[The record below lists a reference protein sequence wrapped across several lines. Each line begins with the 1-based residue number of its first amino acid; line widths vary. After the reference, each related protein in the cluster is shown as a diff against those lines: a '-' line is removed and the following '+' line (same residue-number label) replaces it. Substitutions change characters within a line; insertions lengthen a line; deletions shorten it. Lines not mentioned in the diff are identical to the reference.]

1 MKNVAALSGVSYQTV
16 SRVINGMPDVSDRT
30 RKRVQKVMKKVGF
43 RPNMT
48 ARQLRSRRST
58 TVGLV
63 TFATGY
69 YGPSQVLTNSE
80 QCVKEL
86 GFGFMFS
93 GIVEESIDEIRRAV
107 DELCAYQVCGILIHL
122 PLQVDLRDLQDLSRN
137 VPFVA
142 VDSDFGFQAPSVV
155 IDNEM
160 GSRIATRHLIE
171 RHHREDRLFAGTARL
186 ASIQTALSGLA
197 EGTEGCAARAWPSC
211 PRRLVRWIG
220 IRGGQENA
228 RQKLGKIH
236 RGGGSERSDGSR
248 SNQSVPGKWNS
259 DPGRYLDCRV

>member
-1 MKNVAALSGVSYQTV
+1 MRSSEATGSKKLTMKNVAALSGVSYQTV

-43 RPNMT
+43 RPKMT

-63 TFATGY
+63 TFATGF

-122 PLQVDLRDLQDLSRN
+122 PLQVDLRDLKDLSRN

-155 IDNEM
+155 IDNEL
-160 GSRIATRHLIE
+160 GSSIATRHLIE
-171 RHHREDRLFAGTARL
+171 RGHSKIAYLQGPPGWRATKLRYVGWQKGIKSARL
-186 ASIQTALSGLA
+186 DHGPILQGDWSADSGF
-197 EGTEGCAARAWPSC
+197 EAAKKMIATSW
-211 PRRLVRWIG
+211 G
-220 IRGGQENA
+220 
-228 RQKLGKIH
+228 
-236 RGGGSERSDGSR
+236 
-248 SNQSVPGKWNS
+248 
-259 DPGRYLDCRV
+259 